1 MKPNCFL
8 VKTFLTIMIVISFIG
23 CQDMQDVTVPLHL
36 IGIWETSAPKFE
48 DRYLE
53 FTERLIIFGTG
64 EDSLK
69 LHRIWKIETTKSKGN
84 RILYT
89 FHYKDSEGEK
99 WTLAL
104 TYNPDSGGTIQLQN
118 RDEIWEKS
126 DETLK

>member
-1 MKPNCFL
+1 
-8 VKTFLTIMIVISFIG
+8 MIVISFIG

-64 EDSLK
+64 EDSWK
-69 LHRIWKIETTKSKGN
+69 LHRIWKIETAKSKGN

-89 FHYKDSEGEK
+89 FHYKDSEEEK